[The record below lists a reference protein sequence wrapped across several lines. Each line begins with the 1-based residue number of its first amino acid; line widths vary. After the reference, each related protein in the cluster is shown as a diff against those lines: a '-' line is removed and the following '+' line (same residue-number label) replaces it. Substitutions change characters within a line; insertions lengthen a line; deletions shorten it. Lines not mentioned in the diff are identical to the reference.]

1 MNLRLKAAAL
11 TSGVPFVKS
20 RGLVEI
26 GRLAADAF
34 ESEYPTWKKLSYP
47 EQLGQFARFTKQE
60 AEKALASGVSLQT
73 LRGRLRDNARRFG
86 RKIRRIL
93 RLTSPEEVMAAAR
106 ILYRVIRIDLEG
118 TSRGEIVVRKCFFS
132 SVYSPRVCELISAL
146 DEGILAGLA
155 DGGELRFMER
165 LSEGKNCCRAQF
177 SFGQEPR

>member
-11 TSGVPFVKS
+11 LSGVPFMKS
-20 RGLVEI
+20 RGLVEL
-26 GRLAADAF
+26 GRLAAAAF
-34 ESEYPTWKKLSYP
+34 ETEYPAREKSTYP
-47 EQLGQFARFTKQE
+47 ELLDQFARFTKQE
-60 AEKALASGVSLQT
+60 AEKALASGVSLQAI
-73 LRGRLRDNARRFG
+73 RGRLRDNARRFG

-93 RLTSPEEVMAAAR
+93 RLSSPEEVMAGAR
-106 ILYRVIRIDLEG
+106 ILYRVIKIDMAG
-118 TSRGEIVVRKCFFS
+118 TARGEIVFRKCFFS
-132 SVYSPRVCELISAL
+132 AFYSPGVCELVSAL